1 MKIGIDAQKLNNP
14 RPTGTERYSA
24 DVIRGLIEVLAPRD
38 ELTLY
43 LRANNELDDHKKK
56 LHKKVIR
63 WPRLWTL
70 GGLSVEMLL
79 HRPDRLFVPA
89 HVLPLVYPKQ
99 SVVTIHDVAFR
110 HIPAAYSRK
119 SRLYQEW
126 STKRAIK
133 RAARIICV
141 SENTKKDLIELFKAP
156 EDKLRMVY
164 PGFEPNGPE
173 TIDLKKRDQLL
184 HTLRLAKGE
193 YFLFVG
199 RVEEKKNLLRLVTAF
214 NAARK
219 GAGLKYRLVL
229 AGSPGKGLS
238 QLKQLV
244 SKLGLSGE
252 VVFPGYIDE
261 ETKHYLLSSA
271 NSLVLPSL
279 YEGFGYPILEAY
291 AAGVPVVASRVSAIP
306 EVAGKGALLFD
317 PENVEELRERL
328 VQVAT
333 NQALRADL
341 VKSGAS
347 ELRRF
352 DFLKSSRDIL
362 AVIKEKG
369 PKA

>member
-1 MKIGIDAQKLNNP
+1 MRIGIDAQKLNNS

-24 DVIRGLIEVLAPRD
+24 DVVRGLIEVLAPRD

-43 LRANNELDDHKKK
+43 LRADKELDEHKKK
-56 LHKKVIR
+56 LRKKVIR
-63 WPRLWTL
+63 WPKLWTL
-70 GGLSVEMLL
+70 GGLSLEMLL

-89 HVLPLVYPKQ
+89 HVLPLIYPKE

-110 HIPAAYSRK
+110 HIPEAYSRK

-126 STKRAIK
+126 STKRAVK
-133 RAARIICV
+133 RAARIVCI
-141 SENTKKDLIELFKAP
+141 SENTKKDLIEMFGAAS
-156 EDKLRMVY
+156 EKLRMIY
-164 PGFEPNGPE
+164 PGFEPGGPE
-173 TIDLKKRDQLL
+173 TIDLKRRDQLL
-184 HTLRLAKGE
+184 HTLRLTKGE

-199 RVEEKKNLLRLVTAF
+199 RVEEKKNLARLVTAF

-229 AGSPGKGLS
+229 AGSPGKGISELR
-238 QLKQLV
+238 QLV
-244 SKLGLSGE
+244 SKLSLSGE

-261 ETKHYLLSSA
+261 ETKHYLLSNA
-271 NSLVLPSL
+271 NALILPSL

-306 EVAGKGALLFD
+306 EVAGRGALLFN

-328 VQVAT
+328 VQIT
-333 NQALRADL
+333 TDKALRSDL
-341 VKSGAS
+341 IRDGAK

-362 AVIKEKG
+362 AVIKEKS
-369 PKA
+369 PRK